1 MLQSAKLGNKNFPQ
15 PILLILPCRVHY
27 SLHGGVNVWLG
38 PFSVLSDRILF
49 RVLWDRVLFR
59 VLSDRV
65 SYMAL
70 IDKVP
75 FRVVSNRF
83 LYRVFI
89 DWVLFRVLLSVLIDS
104 ILFRVLTVL
113 VFWYAVYISCIEN
126 MRDFA
131 MRCFVLSS
139 GNLMQLPEIWA
150 SFWKEKKGFILD
162 FWLDSEYTYAESLYS
177 EVFIQRYSERF
188 FEISRKVSL
197 MEHFSKNL

>member
-1 MLQSAKLGNKNFPQ
+1 MDILQSAKLENKNFPQ

-38 PFSVLSDRILF
+38 PFSALSDRILF

-65 SYMAL
+65 SYRAL
-70 IDKVP
+70 IDRVP

-89 DWVLFRVLLSVLIDS
+89 DWVLFRVFLSVLIDS
-104 ILFRVLTVL
+104 ILFRVLSPRFL
-113 VFWYAVYISCIEN
+113 VCRVHSCIEN

-131 MRCFVLSS
+131 MRCFVLSL

-150 SFWKEKKGFILD
+150 SFWKEKKDFILD
-162 FWLDSEYTYAESLYS
+162 FWLDSEYTYAESFIFRGIHP
-177 EVFIQRYSERF
+177 EVFW
-188 FEISRKVSL
+188 KV
-197 MEHFSKNL
+197 FRNF